1 MSCIRFTTAAQ
12 LEALHRT
19 APAVL
24 TAEQAAALHPAPEVT
39 PSKIRRLR
47 LLAEHRDP
55 KVRESVASSL
65 HAPLDVQQALARDAD
80 EGVRACLA
88 RNPQTPAAVLTM
100 LVGDTSERVRSWLAV
115 NDATPRA
122 AVAMLECD
130 ESPAVRDLL
139 RWREAHIET
148 PAEPEPAEVVGR

>member
-24 TAEQAAALHPAPEVT
+24 TAEQAAALHPAPEIT

-55 KVRESVASSL
+55 KVRESVASSR
-65 HAPLDVQQALARDAD
+65 HAPLDVQQALAHDPD
-80 EGVRACLA
+80 EGVRSCLA
-88 RNPQTPAAVLTM
+88 RNPTAPPSVLTV

-115 NDATPRA
+115 NDATPPA
-122 AVAMLECD
+122 AVTMLECD

-139 RWREAHIET
+139 LWRDAHIQRPVEPA
-148 PAEPEPAEVVGR
+148 PAEILAR

>member
-24 TAEQAAALHPAPEVT
+24 TAVQAAALHPAPEVT
-39 PSKIRRLR
+39 PSKIRRLH

-55 KVRESVASSL
+55 KVRESVASSR
-65 HAPLDVQQALARDAD
+65 HAPLDVQHALAHDAD

-88 RNPQTPAAVLTM
+88 RNPVAPPEVLTV

-115 NDATPRA
+115 NDATPPA
-122 AVAMLECD
+122 AVALLECD

-139 RWREAHIET
+139 LWRDAHIER
-148 PAEPEPAEVVGR
+148 PAEPAPAEVVAG

>member
-24 TAEQAAALHPAPEVT
+24 TAEQAAALHPAPEIT

-55 KVRESVASSL
+55 KVRESVASSR
-65 HAPLDVQQALARDAD
+65 HAPLDVQQALAHDPD
-80 EGVRACLA
+80 EGVRSCLA
-88 RNPQTPAAVLTM
+88 RNPTAPASVLTV

-115 NDATPRA
+115 NDATPPA
-122 AVAMLECD
+122 AVTMLECD

-139 RWREAHIET
+139 LWRDAHIQRPVEPA
-148 PAEPEPAEVVGR
+148 PAEILAR

>member
-24 TAEQAAALHPAPEVT
+24 TAEQAAALHPAPEIT

-55 KVRESVASSL
+55 KVRESVASSR
-65 HAPLDVQQALARDAD
+65 HAPLDVQQSLAHDPD
-80 EGVRACLA
+80 EGVRSCLA
-88 RNPQTPAAVLTM
+88 RNPTAPPSVLTV

-115 NDATPRA
+115 NDATPPA
-122 AVAMLECD
+122 AVTMLECD
-130 ESPAVRDLL
+130 ESPAVR
-139 RWREAHIET
+139 
-148 PAEPEPAEVVGR
+148 

>member
-24 TAEQAAALHPAPEVT
+24 TAEQAAALHPAPEIT

-55 KVRESVASSL
+55 KVRESVASSR
-65 HAPLDVQQALARDAD
+65 HAPLDVQQALAHDPD
-80 EGVRACLA
+80 EGVRSCLA
-88 RNPQTPAAVLTM
+88 RNPTAPASVLTV

-115 NDATPRA
+115 NDATPPA
-122 AVAMLECD
+122 AVTMLECD

-139 RWREAHIET
+139 LWRDAHMERPVEPA
-148 PAEPEPAEVVGR
+148 PAEILAR

>member
-19 APAVL
+19 TPAVL
-24 TAEQAAALHPAPEVT
+24 TAEQAAALHPAPAIT

-55 KVRESVASSL
+55 KVRESVASSR
-65 HAPLDVQQALARDAD
+65 HAPLDVQQALAHDPD

-88 RNPQTPAAVLTM
+88 RNPTAPAVVLTV

-115 NDATPRA
+115 NDATPPA
-122 AVAMLECD
+122 AVTMLECD

-139 RWREAHIET
+139 LWRDAHIER
-148 PAEPEPAEVVGR
+148 PAEPAPAEVLAR

>member
-12 LEALHRT
+12 LEALHRM

-39 PSKIRRLR
+39 PSKLRRLR

-55 KVRESVASSL
+55 KVRESVASSF
-65 HAPLDVQQALARDAD
+65 HTPHDVQQALAHDPD

-88 RNPQTPAAVLTM
+88 RNPTAPADVLTV
-100 LVGDTSERVRSWLAV
+100 LVGDTSERVRSWLAI
-115 NDATPRA
+115 NDATP
-122 AVAMLECD
+122 AVAVTMLECD

-139 RWREAHIET
+139 LWRDAHIER
-148 PAEPEPAEVVGR
+148 PAEPDPAEVVAT

>member
-55 KVRESVASSL
+55 KVRESVASSRN
-65 HAPLDVQQALARDAD
+65 APLDVQHALAHDAD

-88 RNPQTPAAVLTM
+88 RNPVAPPEVLTV

-115 NDATPRA
+115 NDATPPA
-122 AVAMLECD
+122 AVALLECD

-139 RWREAHIET
+139 LWRDAHIER
-148 PAEPEPAEVVGR
+148 PAEPAPAEVVAG